1 VERNVGSYQMARKLL
16 GFEPSV
22 TLREGLEATWRWYQ
36 QSLFR

>member
-1 VERNVGSYQMARKLL
+1 MARKLL
-16 GFEPSV
+16 GFEPSA